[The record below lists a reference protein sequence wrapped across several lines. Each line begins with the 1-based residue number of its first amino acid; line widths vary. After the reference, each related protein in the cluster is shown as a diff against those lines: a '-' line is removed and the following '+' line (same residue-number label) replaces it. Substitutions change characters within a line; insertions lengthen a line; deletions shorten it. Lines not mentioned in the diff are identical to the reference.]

1 MRKFRV
7 FISLLA
13 VICVCLGVRF
23 FSFNEVNAS
32 AVIGLKSG
40 TYQNWI
46 DRVQFFDSEKAFA
59 FYNWLIES
67 TDGDGEKDYLIDVS
81 TSYPKHVIA
90 EISGNGNFTPD
101 GNSANDE
108 EQAKNSILSQVNY
121 NYENYVGDA
130 YAVYGAFNRDFPQVF
145 WLSGEIY
152 ITSVYSFSYYSSGE
166 VTFTQEISFII
177 NENDYDVRDNSYIT
191 GGLSVREEIEKVE
204 NAVNQILSGVD
215 VEASRYEKVK
225 HFNKWLTE
233 NNCYATNITSESGK
247 CRGALLG
254 QNGVSPYAPVCE
266 GYARAFKLLCDRA
279 EIPCTLTNGFAGEA
293 HMWNLVQMENGSW
306 YAVDVTWNDPVV
318 SGKTAKKSGAESETY
333 LLVGK
338 DTVIDGEKFDE
349 SRTVQNTVYEEGIAF
364 INEPRLSD
372 NEYGAPELYKEWD
385 VSAIFG
391 EDEVTSSLYKTED
404 YTLLNP
410 AYKLIISGFGDM
422 KVFSSE
428 LELPWFLERAYI
440 KEIEI
445 RSNVT
450 SVSDIAFK
458 GFSSLERVTFFGN
471 TTFGEDTFKN
481 CSIDFILSAHTT
493 TPSYEKAKT
502 LGFNTDSLCNFGDW
516 QVAEN
521 PTEIKTGNLERSC
534 EDNSLHKEIFE
545 LPTFDGENYSFSVVE
560 KATCEED
567 GENKYVYSK
576 DGQNFE
582 FLVKVTKTGHDYGDP
597 TYDWNYHAQK
607 CVAKRVCN
615 NDFTHVESEDGTVTT
630 NVGKIDCTFS
640 GEVTFTANFTN
651 SAFLT
656 QVKTEIM
663 TAKEHEYSMDWQTNG
678 QSHWKEC
685 VCGDKK
691 DFSDHAF
698 GEWQIEKSATLFEGG
713 LRKRLCVCGKT
724 QEEELPQLT
733 FGDLISSL
741 FASIDKKMLVLCG
754 VSVVAVFAVVIFIK
768 ILIKAKRKKK

>member
-7 FISLLA
+7 FTSLLA
-13 VICVCLGVRF
+13 ALCVCLGLMV
-23 FSFNEVNAS
+23 FSFNGVKAS
-32 AVIGLKSG
+32 AEVGLKSG

-46 DRVQFFDSEKAFA
+46 DRVQFFDNEKALD

-81 TSYPKHVIA
+81 TSYPKYVIA
-90 EISGNGNFTPD
+90 EISGSGNFTPD

-108 EQAKNSILSQVNY
+108 EQAKNAILSQVNY

-152 ITSVYSFSYYSSGE
+152 VTSGYSFSYYSSGE
-166 VTFTQEISFII
+166 VTFNQEIAFLI
-177 NENDYDVRDNSYIT
+177 NGEGYDARASEYVT
-191 GGLSVREEIEKVE
+191 GGLNVREEIEKVE
-204 NAVNQILSGVD
+204 NAVTQILNGVD
-215 VEASRYEKVK
+215 EEASRYEKVK

-233 NNCYATNITSESGK
+233 NNCYATNITAESRK

-254 QNGVSPYAPVCE
+254 QDGVSPYAPVCE

-279 EIPCTLTNGFAGEA
+279 EIPCALTNGDAGEP

-318 SGKTAKKSGAESETY
+318 SGKTVKKSGAENEDY

-338 DTVIDGEKFDE
+338 DTVIDGKKFGE
-349 SRTVQNTVYEEGIAF
+349 NRTVKNTVYEGGFAF
-364 INEPRLSD
+364 TNEPALSAS
-372 NEYGAPELYKEWD
+372 EYGAPELYKEWD

-391 EDEVTSSLYKTED
+391 EDEVTASLYKTED
-404 YTLLNP
+404 YTLLKP

-422 KVFSSE
+422 KGFSNE
-428 LELPWFLERAYI
+428 LELPWFLERSYI

-445 RSNVT
+445 RSNIT

-458 GFSSLERVTFFGN
+458 GFSSLERVTFLGN
-471 TTFGEDTFKN
+471 TTFENNTFAN
-481 CSIDFILSAHTT
+481 CKVGFVVRAHTS
-493 TPSYEKAKT
+493 TPAYEKAKI
-502 LGFNTDSLCNFGDW
+502 LGLDIFSLCEFGDW
-516 QVAEN
+516 RVVEN
-521 PTEIKTGNLERSC
+521 PTLSKSGKLEKVC
-534 EDNSLHKEIFE
+534 ADNSSHKEFFE
-545 LPTFDGENYSFSVVE
+545 LPILNTEDYSFSVIKKVS
-560 KATCEED
+560 CEED

-582 FLVKVTKTGHDYGDP
+582 FLVEVTKTGHDYGEP
-597 TYDWNYHAQK
+597 TYEWNYLAQK
-607 CVAKRVCN
+607 CLAKRVCN
-615 NDFTHVESEDGTVTT
+615 NDSSHVESEEGTVTT

-640 GEVTFTANFTN
+640 GEVTFTATFTN

-663 TAKEHEYSMDWQTNG
+663 TAREHEYSEDWKIDE

-691 DFSDHAF
+691 DFSEHTY
-698 GEWQIEKSATLFEGG
+698 GEWEIVKDATVFGSG
-713 LRKRLCVCGKT
+713 LRKRSCVCGKT
-724 QEEELPQLT
+724 QEEVLPQIA
-733 FGDLISSL
+733 FKDWISEI
-741 FASIDKKMLVLCG
+741 FKSIDKKIFILCG
-754 VSVVAVFAVVIFIK
+754 VTLVAIFALIIFIK